1 MYLPTEAYVKDFSIP
16 NESNPNGLEPRANQ
30 YLIVNSI
37 VNRSHQMIVGLRQD
51 GTSLGTLM
59 AMKFL
64 VDIEEKKVVM
74 VTRNNMMRDMTQ
86 TAAEEKLNFRNHDI
100 IAEHIGMTEKLEEY
114 DVVIVDAFHYSRF
127 REIYLG
133 LLSSENPPKLIFTS
147 SLDNIVALNKVSSL
161 GGKFDV
167 LALVNDPEKLS
178 YLNHVLNAPVP
189 DKEEHDRMFFNKWT
203 TDERELTPKEKNRLG
218 IREDGEGDRKDVK

>member
-1 MYLPTEAYVKDFSIP
+1 MYLPTEAYVKDFKIP
-16 NESNPNGLEPRANQ
+16 TPNNPEGVEPSANQ
-30 YLIVNSI
+30 YLIVNSM

-51 GTSLGTLM
+51 GTTLGSLMG
-59 AMKFL
+59 MKFL
-64 VDIEEKKVVM
+64 TDIEEKKVVM
-74 VTRNNMMRDMTQ
+74 VTRNNMMRDMLQ
-86 TAAEEKLNFRNHDI
+86 TEAEDKLNFRNHDI

-114 DVVIVDAFHYSRF
+114 DVVVVDAFFYSRF

-147 SLDNIVALNKVSSL
+147 SLDSIVALNKVSSL

-167 LALVNDPEKLS
+167 LSLVNQPEKLA
-178 YLNHVLNAPVP
+178 YLEHVLNAPVP
-189 DKEEHDRMFFNKWT
+189 DKQERDRMFFNTWT
-203 TDERELTPKEKNRLG
+203 SDKPELSIKEKNRLG